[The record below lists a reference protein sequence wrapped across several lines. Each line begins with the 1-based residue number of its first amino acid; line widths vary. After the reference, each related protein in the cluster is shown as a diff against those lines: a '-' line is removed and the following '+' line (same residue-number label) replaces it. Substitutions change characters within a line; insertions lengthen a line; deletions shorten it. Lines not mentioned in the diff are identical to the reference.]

1 MCRSLCG
8 SGFFKGW
15 AFCCMMGILSDFI
28 AVGGIDVAG
37 FGFLPW
43 LMFFCLLGALF
54 LFMWG
59 GI

>member
-1 MCRSLCG
+1 
-8 SGFFKGW
+8 
-15 AFCCMMGILSDFI
+15 MMGILSDFI

>member
-1 MCRSLCG
+1 
-8 SGFFKGW
+8 
-15 AFCCMMGILSDFI
+15 MMGILSDFI
-28 AVGGIDVAG
+28 AVGGRIDVAG